1 MKKAKKPIWL
11 IGGISTALLLIY
23 TFSLSSCCG
32 NNNVPCDTSHL
43 EEFHNLTTEK
53 EVIVPFDQ
61 GMALFV
67 DYSNCIS
74 EGKFSPFYQKM
85 VSPLTA
91 ATKEYW
97 SIKGEQITKEDGD
110 IFSLLNNVEEVNYAA
125 LDKAIN
131 QMAQRNGESILLTD
145 GELFTQ
151 TATRDNPNNPYMY
164 EAFKKWLMK
173 GHDIHIIAEPYQEK
187 YKGNIYNKKR
197 FYIIFT
203 DDRIEKNIYERIREL
218 VALDNFPEVDEFHL
232 STNYPWLLTVNGQQ
246 SVPSEIFAAEIEP
259 HGDWEIQDWQVD
271 WKNIMNY
278 ISSAVD
284 DNGELLPNGEKIIG
298 GLKIN
303 KNAFGSYRIS
313 DIGVR
318 TLNINDDYNR
328 IYTDLET
335 GEKLGSQ
342 EIHPYILNDF
352 IILDEEEYK
361 NHSNI
366 DLYFDLNNFAPKGE
380 LDGKPFNYFVI
391 EIYTKDVENMIGNH
405 IDLFNFESIA
415 HPGKTNESISASLQN
430 AVFDKEIVDMLKD
443 KVLYRIYVK
452 SDKY

>member
-1 MKKAKKPIWL
+1 MKKVKNQVGL
-11 IGGISTALLLIY
+11 LGGIIIVIFFLY
-23 TFSLSSCCG
+23 NFSLISCDSR
-32 NNNVPCDTSHL
+32 VPVPYTTDHL

-53 EVIVPFDQ
+53 EVILPLND
-61 GMALFV
+61 GLALFV

-74 EGKFSPFYQKM
+74 DGKFSPFYQKM
-85 VSPLTA
+85 VSPLSA

-97 SIKGEQITKEDGD
+97 SIKGDVITQENDD
-110 IFSLLNNVEEVNYAA
+110 VYSLLNNITEVNYAA
-125 LDKAIN
+125 LDKAID
-131 QMAQRNGESILLTD
+131 QMAERNGESVLLTD
-145 GELFTQ
+145 GELFTL
-151 TATRDNPNNPYMY
+151 TETKDNPNNPYMY
-164 EAFKKWLMK
+164 KAFKNWLMK

-203 DDRIEKNIYERIREL
+203 DDRLEKNIYERIREI

-232 STNYPWLLTVNGQQ
+232 STNYPLLLPVNGKQ

-318 TLNINDDYNR
+318 TLNINEDYNR
-328 IYTDLET
+328 IYTKLET
-335 GEKLGSQ
+335 GEKLGNQ
-342 EIHPYILNDF
+342 EIYHYILNDF

-405 IDLFNFESIA
+405 IDLFNFESIV
-415 HPGKTNESISASLQN
+415 HPGTTNESISASLEN
-430 AVFDKEIVDMLKD
+430 AVFDKEIVDMLKN